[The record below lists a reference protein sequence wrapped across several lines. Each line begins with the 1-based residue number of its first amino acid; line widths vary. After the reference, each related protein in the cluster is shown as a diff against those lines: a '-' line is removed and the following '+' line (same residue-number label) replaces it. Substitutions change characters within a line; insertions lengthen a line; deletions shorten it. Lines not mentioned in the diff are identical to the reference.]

1 AILAAHI
8 AAPPRPSFIDRRAPR
23 PRRGQMEGPARPC
36 WLLPGGSAPP
46 PRREPPRAPAVRQG
60 AAGPATA
67 PPGQGAWAPDAGALA
82 GAFAVG
88 LATAVRSGGG
98 RISRVRRR
106 GADLKRQLRMKNQ
119 QRWRGALTGTPRRRF
134 YGCDANI
141 GLRQSLDLD
150 SFFAKGREAG
160 DEERAEEQARHEAE
174 RPERERR

>member
-119 QRWRGALTGTPRRRF
+119 QR
-134 YGCDANI
+134 
-141 GLRQSLDLD
+141 LRQ
-150 SFFAKGREAG
+150 FREDARRKQ
-160 DEERAEEQARHEAE
+160 EEEEWERLEQERAEEQARHEAE